1 MYVNKVVKLLW
12 KNQKNQKNMV
22 KVYEKRV
29 KVRVEIWNFYQV
41 KNLIIMTIKGMEA
54 I

>member
-1 MYVNKVVKLLW
+1 
-12 KNQKNQKNMV
+12 MV

-29 KVRVEIWNFYQV
+29 KVRVEIWNFYRA
-41 KNLIIMTIKGMEA
+41 KNLIIMTIKGMET